1 MKFEWDAQKARRNA
15 SKHGVQFADA
25 VAVLEDDRALTM
37 SEESMDGEE
46 RWIALGTDA
55 FGRVLVVVY
64 TWRHDRV
71 RMISARPATPA
82 ERVAYGEAR

>member
-1 MKFEWDAQKARRNA
+1 M
-15 SKHGVQFADA
+15 
-25 VAVLEDDRALTM
+25 T
-37 SEESMDGEE
+37 EESTDGEE

-55 FGRVLVVVY
+55 LGRVLGVVY

-82 ERVAYGEAR
+82 ERAVYAEGI